1 MNRKVLEVVDPTV
14 SPPVW
19 AALRNQAE
27 ITARAEP
34 ALASLVD
41 AVVLRHDTLTD
52 ALCYQLARK
61 LGDEVL
67 TAIAVLD
74 ICEDAHRADA
84 ALVEAAEAD
93 IRAVFERDPAS

>member
-1 MNRKVLEVVDPTV
+1 MSRKLLEVVDPNV

-27 ITARAEP
+27 VTARAEP

-41 AVVLRHDTLTD
+41 AVVLRHDSLTD

-67 TAIAVLD
+67 TSIAMLD
-74 ICEDAHRADA
+74 IC
-84 ALVEAAEAD
+84 D
-93 IRAVFERDPAS
+93 IIGAI